1 MKTKSDDERTEYKA
15 KFFVFLDPPTVS
27 EVSED
32 TQVKKDALIF
42 CVFLWFIWKNVIKL
56 SFLNPTTV
64 CIQ

>member
-42 CVFLWFIWKNVIKL
+42 CVF
-56 SFLNPTTV
+56 
-64 CIQ
+64 